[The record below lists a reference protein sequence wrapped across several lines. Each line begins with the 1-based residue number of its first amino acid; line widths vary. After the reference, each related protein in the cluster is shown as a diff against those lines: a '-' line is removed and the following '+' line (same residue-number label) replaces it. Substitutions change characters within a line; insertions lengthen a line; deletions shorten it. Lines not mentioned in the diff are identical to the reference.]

1 MKISSEILSQ
11 CLEKQE
17 ISAED
22 NKNKSYI
29 LVLDNAS
36 NLKIEFGFSLL
47 NIQKTRLYLIKE
59 NNKFPN

>member
-17 ISAED
+17 IPVED
-22 NKNKSYI
+22 KKNKNYI
-29 LVLDNAS
+29 LCLDSES